1 MIGLALAGLAAAIAL
16 ATAVPSGGDRPRV
29 PGAEG
34 VGAVE
39 DERGPVPGVVAAS
52 GGIEAPQPLRPAP
65 LVTGPRAPPT
75 GDVAATAADEGREAP
90 RPGSERAFHDQFVAL
105 GRASPD
111 QLAARAREV
120 LGPGGGGAVPEPAEV
135 AMLRA
140 LWDTGSPDA
149 AGWFQRV
156 LRRPTLERPDG
167 AVHVSP
173 RDFAGLFL
181 VERAGS
187 DPLAADL
194 LAGCVPDSSVE
205 VGIRRRAA
213 EVLARTGDRARL
225 IRLAA
230 DLQGQDDPALLAGV
244 AAALAANLEASGTE
258 EFFPPAARPLPPN
271 PQSGDDP
278 P

>member
-16 ATAVPSGGDRPRV
+16 AIAVPSGGDGTGTVEPAGAAPVGEELGAGGDRPV
-29 PGAEG
+29 APGGRE
-34 VGAVE
+34 
-39 DERGPVPGVVAAS
+39 S
-52 GGIEAPQPLRPAP
+52 PQALRPAP
-65 LVTGPRAPPT
+65 
-75 GDVAATAADEGREAP
+75 VAATPASGGPGGVPAPAADEAGEAP